1 MTSDHPDIV
10 QIDRR
15 ISATFA
21 AAEAT
26 YRSEADT
33 RADWLAR
40 YGELQAELARAK
52 ARNT

>member
-1 MTSDHPDIV
+1 MNTDHPDIV
-10 QIDRR
+10 QMDRR

-21 AAEAT
+21 EAEWRYRAEAD
-26 YRSEADT
+26 S
-33 RADWLAR
+33 RADWLTR